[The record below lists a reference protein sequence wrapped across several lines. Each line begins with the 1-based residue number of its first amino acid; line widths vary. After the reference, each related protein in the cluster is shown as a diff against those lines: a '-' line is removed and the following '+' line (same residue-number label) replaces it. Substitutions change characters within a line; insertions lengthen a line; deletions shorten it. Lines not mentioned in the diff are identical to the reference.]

1 MTKPH
6 EYRRL
11 SHCVYL
17 CDYHIVYPTKYRHS
31 VITDEI
37 WSYLYGKLVEVTTH
51 YPKLYIKEANHDTD
65 HVHILISIPPQMPV
79 GRVVGLLK
87 TNTSRGIKEKFP
99 VLKKATGVSMVFGR
113 MATLSRRSVLPQT
126 LSDVILKIRANW
138 MRVKELR
145 SLTDRRVASVFIP
158 CGVSPGFLIFL
169 VFFL

>member
-1 MTKPH
+1 
-6 EYRRL
+6 
-11 SHCVYL
+11 
-17 CDYHIVYPTKYRHS
+17 
-31 VITDEI
+31 
-37 WSYLYGKLVEVTTH
+37 
-51 YPKLYIKEANHDTD
+51 
-65 HVHILISIPPQMPV
+65 MPV

-158 CGVSPGFLIFL
+158 CGVSPGFLIYADSVVGEPMTARPSIGKSVYLKL
-169 VFFL
+169 VS